1 MTSSHGKRRSAKPVW
16 GAHFR
21 AKGHQR
27 RIKMGE
33 EIHLQDEGTE
43 VLGQQVEHQ
52 IVAQPLQGVVV
63 RVLQGGPDL

>member
-1 MTSSHGKRRSAKPVW
+1 
-16 GAHFR
+16 
-21 AKGHQR
+21 
-27 RIKMGE
+27 MGE

-63 RVLQGGPDL
+63 RVLQSGSDLKNTS